1 MSASQPRRD
10 WSAAARFY
18 EYTQAADPPVAPIA
32 PDVFP
37 PERHAEGA
45 TRVIPWDLSSALG
58 VPGPATA
65 PGLSANFVRIRG
77 GESLS
82 TAPMASSQL
91 AYVIRG
97 RGVSRVAG
105 EDLPWNHG
113 DLFTLPMAGA
123 VEHAAAEE
131 AVLYWVHDAP
141 LLAYLGAMPAT
152 PRFRA
157 TLYTRERIASEVA
170 HVRAAAARGAAQPRG
185 GDLRQRRHRRD
196 HDRDPLPVVAVQ
208 CHRLL
213 GTVQK
218 PHRHQSVA
226 RSTSA
231 SALMRGST
239 PSCPEIP
246 RAPQGRSWSSPSARR
261 LAPGRGLH
269 HAPGLVA
276 LAPQRI
282 GRGRPGATPIQD
294 AGLRTTYL
302 RTLDIQ
308 FTR

>member
-45 TRVIPWDLSSALG
+45 TRVIPWDLSSTLG

-91 AYVIRG
+91 AYVISG
-97 RGVSRVAG
+97 RGASRVAG
-105 EDLPWNHG
+105 EELPWKQG

-170 HVRAAAARGAAQPRG
+170 RVRAAAGAA
-185 GDLRQRRHRRD
+185 RRNRMGVIFGNADTAATMTVTHSLWSLFNVIA
-196 HDRDPLPVVAVQ
+196 PGA
-208 CHRLL
+208 
-213 GTVQK
+213 VQK

-226 RSTSA
+226 LDLCVSA
-231 SALMRGST
+231 DAGVYTLMSRTLGAQGELLE
-239 PSCPEIP
+239 PV
-246 RAPQGRSWSSPSARR
+246 RADW
-261 LAPGRGLH
+261 
-269 HAPGLVA
+269 
-276 LAPQRI
+276 
-282 GRGRPGATPIQD
+282 RPGGAFTTPPGWWHSHHNESGADAEVLPIQD
-294 AGLRTTYL
+294 AGLHTYL